1 MDDAITLIVSYLTT
15 NRLVNQSI
23 NHSPAA
29 DNCRFA
35 KYVMDTI
42 RQLFEIITL
51 RRKVGDL
58 DYNPSVALIAGAVL
72 VSLGAYINSLTPELS
87 QPFAISLVQY
97 IVQAALLYGLLSML
111 SKSSRFVQTASAIF
125 GTTALLQI
133 MALILIVTTGFA
145 AMGFSFTIWN
155 FYISIIILRDSL
167 EITTLV
173 SLLWTLALQA
183 LTAVIV
189 MMLFPDF
196 LAMIQSVAEQINS
209 AQLQN

>member
-1 MDDAITLIVSYLTT
+1 
-15 NRLVNQSI
+15 
-23 NHSPAA
+23 
-29 DNCRFA
+29 
-35 KYVMDTI
+35 
-42 RQLFEIITL
+42 
-51 RRKVGDL
+51 
-58 DYNPSVALIAGAVL
+58 
-72 VSLGAYINSLTPELS
+72 
-87 QPFAISLVQY
+87 
-97 IVQAALLYGLLSML
+97 
-111 SKSSRFVQTASAIF
+111 
-125 GTTALLQI
+125 
-133 MALILIVTTGFA
+133 
-145 AMGFSFTIWN
+145 MGFSFTIWN